1 MRLFLLF
8 FLLVYGGMH
17 LYAFLKAR
25 AALAFSVPTG
35 IVIALFMLVM
45 VAAPFIIRLSEKAG
59 FEFFARI
66 MSYIGYTWLGILFL
80 FISVS
85 VIFDIYRFA
94 VFSGETLLKKD
105 FSSFSV
111 KSSHAFF
118 VSISLSILISLYGYY
133 EAKNIRTET
142 LRIRTSIIPEEIG
155 RLTIVQISDVH
166 LGLIVRE
173 ERLKLILDEV
183 RKANP
188 DILVSTGDLV
198 DGQIDNL
205 SVLADSLNELRPR
218 FGKYAVTGNHEF
230 YAGLEQAINF
240 TEMAGFKILRNQ
252 AVTVEG
258 MINIAGVDDPQAKS
272 YGFSK
277 NSSEKEILSVLPD
290 DKFTVLLKH
299 RPMVDPEATG
309 LFDLQLSG
317 HAHKGQIFPFSII
330 TGLYYPTQSGT
341 AKLPRNSKL
350 HVSRGSGTW
359 GPPIRFLAPPEVTV
373 IELVY
378 DGK

>member
-1 MRLFLLF
+1 MF
-8 FLLVYGGMH
+8 FLVYGGMH
-17 LYAFLKAR
+17 FYAFIKAR
-25 AALAFSVPTG
+25 SALAFNVPTG
-35 IVIALFMLVM
+35 IVLALFMLFM
-45 VAAPFIIRLSEKAG
+45 IAAPFIIRISENAG
-59 FEFFARI
+59 FESFARG

-80 FISVS
+80 FISIS
-85 VIFDIYRFA
+85 VIFDIYRFL
-94 VFSGETLLKKD
+94 VWSGEFLLKKD
-105 FSSFSV
+105 FSSVSV
-111 KSSHAFF
+111 KANHAFF
-118 VSISLSILISLYGYY
+118 ISALLAIMVASYGYF
-133 EAKNIRTET
+133 EAKNIRTEK
-142 LRIRTSIIPEEIG
+142 LIVKTSKIPREVG
-155 RLTIVQISDVH
+155 SLVIVQISDVH

-218 FGKYAVTGNHEF
+218 FGKFAITGNHEF
-230 YAGLEQAINF
+230 YAGLEQAMNF
-240 TEMAGFKILRNQ
+240 TEKAGFTILRNQ
-252 AVTVEG
+252 AVTIG
-258 MINIAGVDDPQAKS
+258 GLIDIAGVDDPQAKS
-272 YGFSK
+272 YGFSN
-277 NSSEKEILSVLPD
+277 NSSEKEILSMLTG

-299 RPMVDPEATG
+299 RPLVDPEAAG

-341 AKLPRNSKL
+341 AKLPRNSML

-359 GPPIRFLAPPEVTV
+359 GPPIRFLAPPEVTA
-373 IELVY
+373 IRLIH
-378 DGK
+378 DGE